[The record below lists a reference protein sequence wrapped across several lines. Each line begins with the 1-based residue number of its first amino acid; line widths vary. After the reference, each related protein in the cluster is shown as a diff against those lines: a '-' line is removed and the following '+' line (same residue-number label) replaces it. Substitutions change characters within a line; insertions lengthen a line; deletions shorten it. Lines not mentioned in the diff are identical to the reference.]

1 MKTHLPVPRLILSAN
16 GVPLPGAGLRA
27 LQEVRV
33 SARLSLPTQCDL
45 TFSDPPGPLAGLQGL
60 TPGTQLRLEAEGLSG
75 VLFSGE
81 VTVQEQ
87 AYGPSGERTLNIRA
101 YDLLHRLRK
110 RQTVHSYVQVS
121 LLDLARELAG
131 KAGLQVA
138 SQAPEGPVWQQIIQN
153 NQSDLELLSGLAAQS
168 GCYLAVR
175 EKTLHLLS
183 LAGEGTLLSMDS
195 IPLELGKSLLE
206 ARFELSA
213 EAVTGRVST
222 QGWNAQRGEA
232 QAAQAASPRRSRL
245 ALASTRASDA
255 GGLDERTLSGAL
267 VQDERHARLLAQG
280 ELDRRDA
287 HLLTVWGVA
296 EGSPN
301 LQPGAQVN
309 LVGIDPQ
316 WAGRYPLTA
325 VTHTVDTFK
334 GFISEFSS
342 APPPPPAA
350 SRAAW
355 AELGEVTRVDDAQKQ
370 GRVRVR
376 LPAFANLETGWLQV
390 VCPGAGANKGI
401 IALPDVGDRVLVVFP
416 QGEAA
421 QGIVLGGLYAQQ
433 NAPDNKIG
441 ENRVGCYVIA
451 TKDGQRITLDDTRG
465 AILVENKQ
473 GSLVELSPDKV
484 RVLAKVDLDIA
495 APGRTITIRADKIN
509 FERA

>member
-1 MKTHLPVPRLILSAN
+1 VKPRLPVPRLTLWAN
-16 GVPLPGAGLRA
+16 GTPLPGEGLRA

-33 SARLSLPTQCDL
+33 AARLSLPTQCDL
-45 TFSDPPGPLAGLQGL
+45 TFTDPPGPLGGLSGL
-60 TPGTQLRLEAEGLSG
+60 IPGTLVRLEVEGFSG

-87 AYGPSGERTLNIRA
+87 SYGPAGERTLQVRA

-110 RQTVHSYVQVS
+110 RQPVHSYVQVS
-121 LLDLARELAG
+121 LGDLARELAG
-131 KAGLQVA
+131 GAGLQVKM
-138 SQAPEGPVWQQIIQN
+138 EGEGAVWQQIIQS
-153 NQSDLELLSGLAAQS
+153 NQSDLELLSGLAAQC

-175 EKTLHLLS
+175 DKTLHLLT
-183 LAGEGTLLSMDS
+183 LAGEGSLLSMNEN
-195 IPLELGKSLLE
+195 ITLELGKTLLE

-222 QGWNAQRGEA
+222 QGWNAQRG
-232 QAAQAASPRRSRL
+232 QPQSGQAASPRRGRFVL
-245 ALASTRASDA
+245 AAARASQT
-255 GGLDERTLSGAL
+255 GGKDERTLSGAL
-267 VQDERHARLLAQG
+267 VQDERHAQLLAQA

-287 HLLTVWGVA
+287 HMVTVWGVA
-296 EGSPN
+296 EGSPE

-309 LVGIDPQ
+309 LVGVDAP
-316 WAGRYPLTA
+316 WVGRYPLTS
-325 VTHTVDTFK
+325 VTHTLDTRQ
-334 GFISEFSS
+334 GFLSEFSS
-342 APPPPPAA
+342 APPPPPPAN
-350 SRAAW
+350 RAAW

-376 LPAFANLETGWLQV
+376 LSAFGNLETGWLQV
-390 VCPGAGANKGI
+390 VCPGAGQNKGI
-401 IALPDVGDRVLVVFP
+401 IALPDVGDQVLVVFP

-421 QGIVLGGLYAQQ
+421 QGMVLGGLYARQT
-433 NAPDNKIG
+433 APDNKIG
-441 ENRVGCYVIA
+441 ENRVGCFVFA
-451 TKDGQRITLDDTRG
+451 TRDGQRITLDDTRQT
-465 AILVENKQ
+465 ILVENKQ